1 MTAINV
7 CRELAKIIGKMVKYG
22 IARSRLHD
30 LSIVVREG
38 ISSVFR
44 EIEFWDRVY
53 GKVKELEERK
63 YRVRHGSLSKLLEE
77 DRG

>member
-1 MTAINV
+1 
-7 CRELAKIIGKMVKYG
+7 MVKYG
-22 IARSRLHD
+22 IARSRLHA

-38 ISSVFR
+38 ISSVFK

-53 GKVKELEERK
+53 GMAKELEERK